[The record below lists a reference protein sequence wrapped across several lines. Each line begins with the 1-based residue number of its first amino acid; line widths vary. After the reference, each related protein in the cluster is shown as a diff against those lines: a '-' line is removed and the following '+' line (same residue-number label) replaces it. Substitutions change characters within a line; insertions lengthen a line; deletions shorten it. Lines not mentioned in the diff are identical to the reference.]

1 MEDFAILLYYMQTEQ
16 ALKELLQKY
25 HSGNCT
31 AEEEKLLQD
40 WFSRIGQESSSSGLS
55 EEDSQRMLHAFIN
68 SPRFVA
74 PSGKQVKLGWRTVAA
89 AAITMGIIL
98 FSWLYLRNNKTAI
111 NFVQLET
118 GIGQIKQIVLP
129 DSSIVWLNART
140 KLSYHPDFTTHREI
154 RLSGEALFEVTDD
167 QEHPFTVTTKDSL
180 QSTVLGTRF
189 NIRSYERMQKTQVTV
204 VSGRVQVAKPNNVM
218 AVLAPD
224 QALFYDHSKYS
235 YTRVDVNATANTE
248 WSTGEWAMNVLGL
261 EELTLLLYNQYG
273 ITLINK
279 RNDLASLHLDA
290 NFKKQ
295 QSVREMVT
303 VFCLLAGCRHQW
315 KNETTVELY

>member
-1 MEDFAILLYYMQTEQ
+1 MEDFGILLFYMKTEL

-31 AEEEKLLQD
+31 AEEEKLLQN
-40 WFSRIGQESSSSGLS
+40 WFSRIGHGSSSSGLS
-55 EEDSQRMLHAFIN
+55 EEGSKRMLHAFIN
-68 SPRFVA
+68 SPRFAA
-74 PSGKQVKLGWRTVAA
+74 PSGKQVKMGWRTIAA

-98 FSWLYLRNNKTAI
+98 FSLLYLRNNKKEI
-111 NFVQLET
+111 IFVQLET

-140 KLSYHPDFTTHREI
+140 KLSYHPDFTRHREI
-154 RLSGEALFEVTDD
+154 KLSGEALFEVTDD
-167 QEHPFTVTTKDSL
+167 HEHPFTVITKDSL
-180 QSTVLGTRF
+180 QTTVLGTRF
-189 NIRSYERMQKTQVTV
+189 NIRSYERLQETQVTV
-204 VSGRVQVAKPNNVM
+204 VSGRVQVAKPNNIM

-224 QALFYDHSKYS
+224 QALCYDHAKYS
-235 YTRVDVNATANTE
+235 YTRIDVNATTSTD
-248 WSTGEWAMNVLGL
+248 WSTGEWAMNVRGL

-295 QSVREMVT
+295 QSVREMVK

-315 KNETTVELY
+315 KNDTTVELY